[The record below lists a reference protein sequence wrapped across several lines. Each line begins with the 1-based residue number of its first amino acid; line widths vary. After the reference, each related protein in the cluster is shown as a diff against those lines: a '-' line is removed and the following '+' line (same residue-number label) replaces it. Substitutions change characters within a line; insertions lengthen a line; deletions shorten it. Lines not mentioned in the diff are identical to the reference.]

1 MNVISLFSGCGGL
14 DLGFERAGF
23 NIPVANEFDKTIWE
37 TFKKNHPNTHLIEGD
52 VRQVTKEDIAQY
64 LNGEVDG
71 IIGGPP
77 CQSWS
82 EAGSLKGIKD
92 ARGQLFFDY
101 IRILKEFQPK
111 FFLAENVSGM
121 LANRHSDAVQNILN
135 LFDEAGYDVSFT
147 LVNAKDYGVAEERK
161 RVFYIGFRKDLNIE
175 FGFPKGS
182 TKDDFKKITL
192 RDIIWDLQETAV
204 PAGEKNH
211 HNPEAINNNEYFT
224 GAYSPIFMSRNRVK
238 GWDEQA
244 FTVQASG
251 RQCQLHPQA
260 PKMEKVGTNKC
271 RFVKGKEHLYR
282 RMTIREVARV
292 QGFPDDFK
300 FIYNDTNTAYKMIGN
315 AVPVNLA
322 YEIAVAIKMYLEG
335 KSSAVE
341 VDGEVIDAK
350 ADNEKKVNTRSNDQG
365 RAYEY
370 AWIKCLEEY
379 LSKMRNTKIV
389 ENTSLITNKKA
400 WSLMDED
407 IQETYMISANAAID
421 TVLEL
426 EPRMTEIAD
435 DELTLEFQKDGQG
448 IKGDVR
454 DIVIRRR
461 NIEWEI
467 GLSIKHNHEAIKHSR
482 LSYRLDFGKEWFNI
496 PCSEKYW
503 NSVGPIFE
511 MLKKKKENGT
521 KWSEIEDKSQKIYI
535 PLLQAFIN
543 EINNANKKDSTMP
556 RKMIEYLIGVEDY
569 YKIVSKDSNR
579 ITIVHT
585 FNMHDTLN
593 KPSKNKISAITVPI
607 VKLPTRLVA
616 LELKP
621 NSDNTVEMYLDNGW
635 QLSFRIHNAS
645 NKVEPSLKFDIQFV
659 SMPVEVLNIECRW
672 SKEIPF

>member
-23 NIPVANEFDKTIWE
+23 HIPVANEFDKTIWE
-37 TFKKNHPNTHLIEGD
+37 TFKANHPNTHLIEGD
-52 VRQVTKEDIAQY
+52 VRQVTKDDIAQY
-64 LNGEVDG
+64 IDGEVDG

-82 EAGSLKGIKD
+82 EAGTLKGIKD

-101 IRILKEFQPK
+101 IRILKEFRPK

-121 LANRHSDAVQNILN
+121 LADRHSIAVQNILE

-161 RVFYIGFRKDLNIE
+161 RVFYIGFRKDLKIE

-182 TKDDFKKITL
+182 TKDDLKKITL
-192 RDIIWDLQETAV
+192 RDIIWDLQDTAV
-204 PAGEKNH
+204 SSGPKNH

-238 GWDEQA
+238 SWDEQA

-260 PKMEKVGTNKC
+260 PKMIKVGTNDC
-271 RFVKGKEHLYR
+271 RFVEGKEHLYR

-300 FIYNDTNTAYKMIGN
+300 FIYDDTDTAYKMIGN

-322 YEIAVAIKMYLEG
+322 YEIAVAIRLYLEG
-335 KSSAVE
+335 KGTSVE
-341 VDGEVIDAK
+341 VDREVVDAK
-350 ADNEKKVNTRSNDQG
+350 EVNEKKVSTKSNDQG

-370 AWIKCLEEY
+370 AWIQTLYKA
-379 LSKMRNTKIV
+379 LSDLRRTRIV
-389 ENTSLITNKKA
+389 ENSSLEANKKA
-400 WSLMDED
+400 WFLMDED
-407 IQETYMISANAAID
+407 MQRTFMISAGAAIN

-426 EPRMTEIAD
+426 EPRMSEAD
-435 DELTLEFQKDGQG
+435 NDELTIEFQKDGAG
-448 IKGDVR
+448 VKGDVR
-454 DIVIRRR
+454 DIVIKRKD
-461 NIEWEI
+461 IKWEV
-467 GLSIKHNHEAIKHSR
+467 GLSIKHNHDAAKHSR
-482 LSYRLDFGKEWFNI
+482 LSHKLDFGKEWFEMS
-496 PCSEKYW
+496 CSDEYW
-503 NSVGPIFE
+503 AAVEPIFKT
-511 MLKKKKENGT
+511 LKREKEKGT
-521 KWSEIEDKSQKIYI
+521 KWSEMEDKSEKIYI
-535 PLLQAFIN
+535 PLLQAFID
-543 EINNANKKDSTMP
+543 EINRANRKDNSMP
-556 RKMIEYLIGVEDY
+556 KKMIEYLIGIEDY
-569 YKIVSKDSNR
+569 YKVISRDNKR
-579 ITIVHT
+579 LTMVHT
-585 FNMHDTLN
+585 FNMHNTLN
-593 KPSKNKISAITVPI
+593 KPAKNKTSAITVPI

-616 LELKP
+616 LEFKP

-645 NKVEPSLKFDIQFV
+645 TKVEPSLKFDVQFI
-659 SMPVEVLNIECRW
+659 SMPMEVLNIECKW
-672 SKEIPF
+672 N